1 MADRRMFTK
10 KIIDSDS
17 FLDMPLSTQA
27 LYFHLAMRADDDGF
41 LNNAKKIMRVIGA
54 AQNDYDLLVDK
65 RFIIQ
70 FPDGICVIKH
80 WRMHNYIKG
89 DRYKPTQYKQE
100 KAMLSLKDNNAY
112 TLQKNGTGVTLDTPC
127 IQHGD
132 VMETEWNQNGEHLEA
147 QVRLGK
153 DRVRDRIDKDIVG
166 PGGPTP
172 TPNQKEFS
180 EDSFEMLCVEAL
192 IHSCLETFP
201 KSRVPDT
208 PQKKWKWAI
217 EIDRMKRCDKLTEE
231 EIRAAL
237 CHATH
242 DSFWKDNIRSARKF
256 REKFETL
263 YSQSQNKKN
272 TCGLTDTANRLT
284 QFAKEDENDA

>member
-1 MADRRMFTK
+1 
-10 KIIDSDS
+10 
-17 FLDMPLSTQA
+17 
-27 LYFHLAMRADDDGF
+27 
-41 LNNAKKIMRVIGA
+41 
-54 AQNDYDLLVDK
+54 
-65 RFIIQ
+65 
-70 FPDGICVIKH
+70 
-80 WRMHNYIKG
+80 
-89 DRYKPTQYKQE
+89 
-100 KAMLSLKDNNAY
+100 
-112 TLQKNGTGVTLDTPC
+112 
-127 IQHGD
+127 
-132 VMETEWNQNGEHLEA
+132 
-147 QVRLGK
+147 
-153 DRVRDRIDKDIVG
+153 
-166 PGGPTP
+166 
-172 TPNQKEFS
+172 
-180 EDSFEMLCVEAL
+180 MLCVEAL